1 MASTARAHTN
11 IALIKYWGKRDADL
25 ILPYTDSLSLT
36 LDEFYT
42 TTTVDFDSQLKH
54 DHLMIDGQVISP
66 DKSAKVAHFMDL
78 VRQMSGQKAFAQIKS
93 VNHVPMS
100 AGLASSASAFAAL
113 AAAASRAA
121 GLNLTPTELSRLARR
136 GSGSATRSVFGGLV
150 QWHRGTDDESSY
162 AEPIMEKVDFGL
174 EMIAI
179 MINRQQ
185 KKVSSRGGMQA
196 SVDTSPYFEIWPKVV
211 EQDLKAIKI
220 AIQEHSISKIGE
232 IAEANAMRMHA
243 LTLSAQPP
251 FTYFEAS
258 TIKAINLINQLR
270 QTGLNCYYTMDA
282 GPNVKVI
289 YDQKDRP
296 QLLAALGQVFGQEN
310 LVVAQPGPGIE
321 YLETIECE
329 D

>member
-42 TTTVDFDSQLKH
+42 TTTVDFDSQLKQ
-54 DHLMIDGQVISP
+54 DHLIIDGQVISP
-66 DKSAKVAHFMDL
+66 DKSAKVARFMDL
-78 VRQMSGQKAFAQIKS
+78 VRQMSGQKAFAKIKS
-93 VNHVPMS
+93 INHVPMS

-220 AIQEHSISKIGE
+220 AIQEHNISKIGE

-258 TIKAINLINQLR
+258 TIKAINLINQLH

>member
-1 MASTARAHTN
+1 MSSTARAHTN

-42 TTTVDFDSQLKH
+42 TTTVNFDSQLKQ
-54 DHLMIDGQVISP
+54 DHLIIDGQVISP
-66 DKSAKVAHFMDL
+66 DKSAKVARFMDL
-78 VRQMSGQKAFAQIKS
+78 VRQMSGQKAFAKIKS
-93 VNHVPMS
+93 INHVPMS

-220 AIQEHSISKIGE
+220 AIQEHNISKIGE
-232 IAEANAMRMHA
+232 ITEANAMRMHA